1 LATDDRVFFCPWPM
15 LGRFALGCVL
25 IGALLARLNGRI
37 GIVRLLACNKIDLGH
52 SLCHLGAPRDLDKA
66 RDC

>member
-1 LATDDRVFFCPWPM
+1 M

-25 IGALLARLNGRI
+25 IGALLPRLDGRI
-37 GIVRLLACNKIDLGH
+37 GIVWLQACNKIDLGH
-52 SLCHLGAPRDLDKA
+52 SLYHLGAPRDLDQA

>member
-1 LATDDRVFFCPWPM
+1 M

-25 IGALLARLNGRI
+25 ICALLARLDRSI
-37 GIVRLLACNKIDLGH
+37 GIVWLQACNKINLGH
-52 SLCHLGAPRDLDKA
+52 SLCHLGAPRDLDQA